1 MTSRSY
7 CFTTFEVDTFAVP
20 DVPQKIAYCIFQ
32 KERCPETQRDHIQGY
47 VELKNPMRIAG
58 VKTLFNDKT
67 MHLEKRNG
75 TRTEA
80 REYCRKPESRID
92 GPWEYGTWKEEAGQG
107 KRSDLS
113 EIYQDIKSGMAKC
126 DILEKYP
133 ATYIR
138 CHNGINKAIFEVNTK
153 KCSTI
158 FRLKIKVIVLFGETG
173 TGKTRRA
180 FSKDPNLFK
189 LDKSSSGDTIWFDG
203 YEGQKTLLIDDFY
216 GWIPWGSMLNY
227 LDVYPVR
234 LPVKG
239 THTFAGW
246 NRIYITSNK
255 PWNEWYKTIEDQSA
269 MERRIHKIVKFEN
282 ISVNGNITTS
292 CDILKNNK
300 SYKTN
305 GDIPAEIIPAEII
318 DPLSAQ

>member
-7 CFTTFEVDTFAVP
+7 CFTTFQVDEFAVP
-20 DVPQKIAYCIFQ
+20 DVPQQIVYCIFQ
-32 KERCPETQRDHIQGY
+32 KERCPDTNRDHIQGY
-47 VELKNPMRIAG
+47 VELKNPKRIAG

-80 REYCRKPESRID
+80 REYCRKADTRLE
-92 GPWEYGTWKEEAGQG
+92 GPWEYGVWKEEAGPG
-107 KRSDLS
+107 KRSDLVNVQ
-113 EIYQDIKSGMAKC
+113 QDIMAGLSKYQ
-126 DILEKYP
+126 ILEKYP
-133 ATYIR
+133 SEFIR
-138 CHNGINKAIFEVNTK
+138 YHAGIGKSIFEINNK

-158 FRLKIKVIVLFGETG
+158 FRLKIKVIILFGATG

-216 GWIPWGSMLNY
+216 GWIPWGSILNY

-239 THTFAGW
+239 THTFTGW
-246 NRIYITSNK
+246 ERVYITSNK
-255 PWNEWYKTIEDQSA
+255 PWEEWYHAITDQSA
-269 MERRIHKIVKFEN
+269 LERRIHKVVKFEN
-282 ISVNGNITTS
+282 ITVNGIVTTS
-292 CDILKNNK
+292 CDILKNSK

-305 GDIPAEIIPAEII
+305 GDIVSAEIIPENN
-318 DPLSAQ
+318 